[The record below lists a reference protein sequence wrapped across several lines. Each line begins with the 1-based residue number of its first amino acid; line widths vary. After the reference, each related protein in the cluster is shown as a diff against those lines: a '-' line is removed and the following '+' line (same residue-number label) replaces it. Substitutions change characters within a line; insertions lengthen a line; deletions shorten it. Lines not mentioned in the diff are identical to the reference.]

1 MTSRIEADVLPTRY
15 ASPTLVARGGMGEVY
30 RATDATLSRAVAIKL
45 LAERHSRD
53 PDVRARFTR
62 EALAAARLSGEP
74 YVVTV
79 FDVGEHEGR
88 PFIVME
94 FLEGGTVH
102 ARLRNGRVDAAQALD
117 WLDQAAAALDAAHRS
132 GVVHRDVKPANL
144 LLDRDGVV
152 RVSDFGIASATGMD
166 TLTLPGT
173 VLGTAGY
180 LSPEQARGEPATPAS
195 DRYALG
201 VVAFELLTGRRPFAG
216 DTPVT
221 EAFGHLHAE
230 VPSAEQIAPT
240 LPVGIDEVFA
250 RALAKDP
257 GERPASAKELVQELR
272 SAFEAVPAPTL
283 ALGPQRQPEPVVHR
297 YARRSRRKV
306 AVAAGAAGLVLVG
319 LASATVVGLGGG
331 GGGAEGAGRTSTHRS
346 TTTSNPSTS
355 STTSTTTTTTTTTP
369 AASPTSAGDGAALDL
384 QGYARMQAGD
394 YAGALPL
401 LLRAVHALD
410 GSGTLDEAYAD
421 YNLAYTRFALGRC
434 SGVLALLDRSEAI
447 QGHRSEIDDLR
458 RRAQAACL
466 PQTPNQGNENGKGK
480 GHRKGGEGDSG

>member
-1 MTSRIEADVLPTRY
+1 
-15 ASPTLVARGGMGEVY
+15 MGEVY
-30 RATDATLSRAVAIKL
+30 RATDTTLDRAVAIKL

-74 YVVTV
+74 YVITV
-79 FDVGEHEGR
+79 FDVGEHDGR

-102 ARLRNGRVDAAQALD
+102 DRVRTGGVDVARALD
-117 WLDQAAAALDAAHRS
+117 WLEQAAAALDAAHRN

-180 LSPEQARGEPATPAS
+180 LSPEQARGEPATTAS

-201 VVAFELLTGRRPFAG
+201 VVAFELLTGRRPFAA

-221 EAFGHLHAE
+221 EAFGHLNAE
-230 VPSAEQIAPT
+230 VPSAEKMAPS
-240 LPVGIDEVFA
+240 LPIGIDGVFE
-250 RALAKDP
+250 RVLAKDP
-257 GERPASAKELVQELR
+257 AQRPESAKGFVHELR
-272 SAFEAVPAPTL
+272 SAFEAAVPPTL
-283 ALGPQRQPEPVVHR
+283 VLAAQRRPEIHR
-297 YARRSRRKV
+297 YSRWSRRNL
-306 AVAAGAAGLVLVG
+306 AVAAGAIGLAVAGLAVAALVG
-319 LASATVVGLGGG
+319 VGGG
-331 GGGAEGAGRTSTHRS
+331 GGKGAGAASRTSTHAGR
-346 TTTSNPSTS
+346 
-355 STTSTTTTTTTTTP
+355 TTSTATNTHAVTTAP
-369 AASPTSAGDGAALDL
+369 ASTDTGSALDRE
-384 QGYARMQAGD
+384 GYARMQVGD

-401 LLRAVHALD
+401 LVRAVHALN

-434 SGVLALLDRSEAI
+434 DGVLALLDRSQAI
-447 QGHRSEIDDLR
+447 QGRRGAIDDLR
-458 RRAQAACL
+458 RRATAACGSA
-466 PQTPNQGNENGKGK
+466 PASSEHGKGKGK
-480 GHRKGGEGDSG
+480 GHGRGGEGGD